1 MGTGWAGRWSQTL
14 GEGTPA
20 GRAQMR
26 SLEAWSDLV
35 LSLLATGLWLICHLE
50 TAAGPAYSCRLLYP
64 TLDAEGEAGS
74 MTSSPHTTESAHPS
88 SSHYQGPSRERFELW
103 VSYPLGLGGSQA
115 SFCCSSY
122 SWCPGSQKRNPSF
135 FRSLGEDQ
143 PACSQGGGF
152 EPVRED
158 ALLPFR

>member
-1 MGTGWAGRWSQTL
+1 
-14 GEGTPA
+14 
-20 GRAQMR
+20 MR
-26 SLEAWSDLV
+26 SGGLV
-35 LSLLATGLWLICHLE
+35 RSGAVFTGHRTLAYLSSGDSSSTCLWVGRGLL
-50 TAAGPAYSCRLLYP
+50 AYSCRLLYP
-64 TLDAEGEAGS
+64 TLDAEAEAGT

-88 SSHYQGPSRERFELW
+88 SSHYQGPSGERFELW

-135 FRSLGEDQ
+135 FRNLGEGQ

-152 EPVRED
+152 EPVGED
-158 ALLPFR
+158 GLPPFR